1 MKKFWIYFRF
11 GHSCFLLSGTY
22 ITSFEK
28 EGLMSL
34 FWFILALLICYGSY
48 RMDIGTPSSPGP
60 GFIPF
65 ISSFIMAVSSLW
77 IMIASIRKKRN
88 RREAEKPGLPLHV
101 FKDVALLVFS
111 LLGFMSLLN
120 LLGFALCTLFFMAFL
135 LRIVGFQKWKTVILG
150 SLFTS
155 VGAFLLFQWV
165 LKCQL
170 PTGVMGF

>member
-1 MKKFWIYFRF
+1 
-11 GHSCFLLSGTY
+11 LSGNY

-65 ISSFIMAVSSLW
+65 LSALVMAASSL
-77 IMIASIRKKRN
+77 SILIGIILKKLKGPKTEGSAWSLHGF
-88 RREAEKPGLPLHV
+88 REVG
-101 FKDVALLVFS
+101 LLVLS

-120 LLGFALCTLFFMAFL
+120 LLGFALSTLLFMAFL
-135 LRIVGFQKWKTVILG
+135 LKVVGFQKWKTVILG

-170 PTGVMGF
+170 PAGITGF

>member
-1 MKKFWIYFRF
+1 M
-11 GHSCFLLSGTY
+11 
-22 ITSFEK
+22 SF
-28 EGLMSL
+28 

-65 ISSFIMAVSSLW
+65 LSALVMAASSLAIL
-77 IMIASIRKKRN
+77 IMGILKKLKRLK
-88 RREAEKPGLPLHV
+88 AEKPALSFRG
-101 FKDVALLVFS
+101 FKEVGLLVFS
-111 LLGFMSLLN
+111 LLGFISLLE
-120 LLGFALCTLFFMAFL
+120 LLGFTLCTLLFMAFL
-135 LRIVGFQKWKTVILG
+135 LKVVGFQEWKTVILG

-170 PTGVMGF
+170 PTGIMGF

>member
-1 MKKFWIYFRF
+1 M
-11 GHSCFLLSGTY
+11 
-22 ITSFEK
+22 SF
-28 EGLMSL
+28 

-65 ISSFIMAVSSLW
+65 LSALVMAASSLAIL
-77 IMIASIRKKRN
+77 IMGILKKLKRLK
-88 RREAEKPGLPLHV
+88 AEKPALSFRG
-101 FKDVALLVFS
+101 FKEVGLLVFS
-111 LLGFMSLLN
+111 LLGFISLLE
-120 LLGFALCTLFFMAFL
+120 LLGFTLCTLLFMAFL
-135 LRIVGFQKWKTVILG
+135 LKVVVFQEWKTVILG

-170 PTGVMGF
+170 PTGIMGF